1 MAYLTKTEINE
12 AFINTKLEENYN
24 FLQEDLIAL
33 ANAFVDAAKEK
44 IALEERAEC
53 VKIAKDLNLLV
64 GIKIEEVRRGKCS

>member
-1 MAYLTKTEINE
+1 MAYLKKTEINE

-44 IALEERAEC
+44 IALEERAKC
-53 VKIAKDLNLLV
+53 VKIAKDLNFLV
-64 GIKIEEVRRGKCS
+64 GIKIEEVRRGA

>member
-44 IALEERAEC
+44 IALEERAKC

-64 GIKIEEVRRGKCS
+64 GIKIEEVRRGN